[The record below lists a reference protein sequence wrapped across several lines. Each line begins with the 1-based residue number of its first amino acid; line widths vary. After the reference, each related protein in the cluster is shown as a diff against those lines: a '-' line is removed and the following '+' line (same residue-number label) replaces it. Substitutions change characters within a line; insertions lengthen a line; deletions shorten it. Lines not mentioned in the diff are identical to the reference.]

1 MEKFNPDEYLKQ
13 KESEDEFNPDWY
25 LSKGVD
31 DDSLSQDAVKV
42 AAESLP
48 MVGSVVGGAI
58 AGGPTL
64 GAATLGGSALGAM
77 AGKAAQT
84 LIEENFLNRKPKTIE
99 EKLLELPKEAAY
111 DVAGN
116 VIGGKILGP
125 VVDYGLNSLGKV
137 YNKVAGGI
145 SKIPEPVMETMQKRY
160 GDVDEI
166 SDVAFAADTL
176 RENIQKDIKSF
187 KTAQNVGISSAVRS
201 KGQNKVNIKSVRD
214 TLSSVK
220 SRLDPSVN
228 PEKIARIQKEID
240 IIDKIIDRPERDAEA
255 VSKYLKD
262 LELYE
267 LEMAI
272 ASKENVPVQ
281 MVMPELPVRPEG
293 VFNPVGGDDLLP
305 LHHQLFL
312 EDRKKNLQMKRLVE
326 HEDQVLMNTAPEPPT
341 PPSFTYGEVTADQAY
356 QLSQRLQNLA
366 DYTAD
371 GQALKRKDL
380 IDIVFSRAAAKARN
394 EVQKII
400 PEIAEYNKKLAQLH
414 AKGKN
419 INKNMLTADKPY
431 SSIIGVGT
439 GENKLA
445 IKQIQG
451 FQNVLGKDYVPEM
464 QNIAAAQYFGN
475 AGILPSEKTGSSL
488 APLLMS
494 GGLGMQDIAS
504 GQIGQGL
511 GKMALGL
518 PLTPIGIKT
527 TLGVKSAA
535 KQVLNKAGITPAN
548 VSSEFI
554 QYQAGQLDPIQK
566 AIDIFNI
573 MQNTDPYEFEQQLIK
588 EKNLKP
594 SEKAL
599 LRKENSSR

>member
-13 KESEDEFNPDWY
+13 KESEEEFNPDWY
-25 LSKGVD
+25 LSDGVEE
-31 DDSLSQDAVKV
+31 DSLLRDAAKV
-42 AAESLP
+42 ATESLP
-48 MVGSVVGGAI
+48 MAGSVVGGFL

-64 GAATLGGSALGAM
+64 GAAAVGGSALGAM

-84 LIEENFLNRKPKTIE
+84 LIEENFLNEKPKSMQ
-99 EKLLELPKEAAY
+99 EKILELPKEAAY

-116 VIGGKILGP
+116 VTGEKFLGP
-125 VVDYGLNSLGKV
+125 LTEYGLKGFGKV

-145 SKIPEPVMETMQKRY
+145 SKIPEQVMETMQKRY
-160 GDVDEI
+160 GDVDDI
-166 SDVAFAADTL
+166 SDVAFAADNL
-176 RENIQKDIKSF
+176 RENIQKDIRSF
-187 KTAQNVGISSAVRS
+187 KTSQNVGISEALRD
-201 KGQNKVNIKSVRD
+201 KGQNRVNIKSVRD
-214 TLSSVK
+214 TLASVK
-220 SRLDPSVN
+220 SRLDPNVN
-228 PEKIARIQKEID
+228 SEKIARIQKELD
-240 IIDKIIDRPERDAEA
+240 VIDKIIDRPDRDAEA
-255 VSKYLKD
+255 VSNYLRD
-262 LELYE
+262 LDLYE
-267 LEMAI
+267 KEMAI
-272 ASKENVPVQ
+272 AAQKNEPVQ
-281 MVMPELPVRPEG
+281 MIMPELPVRPEG

-312 EDRKKNLQMKRLVE
+312 DDRKNKMQMKRLVE
-326 HEDQVLMNTAPEPPT
+326 HEDQILMNTAPEPPT
-341 PPSFTYGEVTADQAY
+341 PPSFSYGEVTADQAY
-356 QLSQRLQNLA
+356 QLAQRLQNLA
-366 DYTAD
+366 DYTPD

-380 IDIVFSRAAAKARN
+380 IDVVFSRAAAKARS
-394 EVQKII
+394 EVQKVV
-400 PEIAEYNKKLAQLH
+400 PEVAEYNKKLAQLH
-414 AKGKN
+414 LKGKN
-419 INKNMLTADKPY
+419 INKNMLSPDKPY
-431 SSIIGVGT
+431 NSIIGVGT
-439 GENKLA
+439 GDNKLA
-445 IKQIQG
+445 IKQLHG
-451 FQNVLGKDYVPEM
+451 FQDVVGKDYVPEM
-464 QNIAAAQYFGN
+464 QNIAAAQYFGS
-475 AGILPSEKTGSSL
+475 AGILPNEKTGSSL

-535 KQVLNKAGITPAN
+535 KQALNKAGITPAN

-554 QYQAGQLDPIQK
+554 QYQLGQQDPIQK

-573 MQNTDPYEFEQQLIK
+573 MQNTNPYEFEQQLIK